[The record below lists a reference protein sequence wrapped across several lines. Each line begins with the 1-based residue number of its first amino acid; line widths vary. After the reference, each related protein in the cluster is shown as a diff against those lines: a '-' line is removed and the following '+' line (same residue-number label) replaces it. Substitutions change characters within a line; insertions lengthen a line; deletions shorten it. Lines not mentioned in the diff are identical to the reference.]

1 MTEMTYGA
9 TDIISAL
16 EKSTADMQ
24 THVEE
29 LRELDSQLG
38 DGDLGITID
47 LACKALKGYLSSPG
61 TDDIGKLLMNCAAKI
76 NQANPSTFGTLLSAG
91 FMGAAKAALGKKD
104 LTMEELVMVGQGAV
118 AGIRKLGK
126 ADAGDKTLLDA
137 LIPAVNAFESKV
149 KERVAVEAAFEAS
162 VDAAKQGMEATTAM
176 KARFGRAAWYQDK
189 SIGIQ
194 DAGAT
199 AIYFAI
205 ETFGKHIL
213 TISTVKRP

>member
-1 MTEMTYGA
+1 MTYSA
-9 TDIISAL
+9 RDVSSVLEISA
-16 EKSTADMQ
+16 ADMQ
-24 THVEE
+24 AHVEE
-29 LRELDSQLG
+29 LRQLDSQLG

-47 LACKALKGYLSSPG
+47 MVCKALRAYLTSPG

-91 FMGAAKAALGKKD
+91 FMGAAKAAQGKHALTLED
-104 LTMEELVMVGQGAV
+104 LATVGQAAV

-137 LIPAVNAFESKV
+137 LIPAVNSFESKV
-149 KERVAVEAAFEAS
+149 KERVAVELAFESS
-162 VDAAKQGMEATTAM
+162 VEAAKKGMESTTAM
-176 KARFGRAAWYQDK
+176 KAKFGRAAWHQDK
-189 SIGIQ
+189 SIGVQ

-205 ETFGKHIL
+205 ETFVKHII
-213 TISTVKRP
+213 TINTVKRP